1 MVLPV
6 PLRDIL
12 DPEAIMMFKSMKWL
26 LMGMGLTAAA
36 VLAMKTNPQLKQ
48 TMEDAAQ
55 TVTDKAED
63 LKNNLG
69 M

>member
-1 MVLPV
+1 MCKP
-6 PLRDIL
+6 I
-12 DPEAIMMFKSMKWL
+12 KCL
-26 LMGMGLTAAA
+26 LVGAGLAAA
-36 VLAMKTNPQLKQ
+36 AMLAMQKNPQLKQ
-48 TMEDAAQ
+48 TVEDAAQ

>member
-1 MVLPV
+1 MHAAPAG
-6 PLRDIL
+6 IL
-12 DPEAIMMFKSMKWL
+12 DPEAIIMFKSMKWL

>member
-1 MVLPV
+1 MVSPAA
-6 PLRDIL
+6 LRGIL

-26 LMGMGLTAAA
+26 LVGAGLTAAA
-36 VLAMKTNPQLKQ
+36 MLAMKTNPQLKQ

>member
-1 MVLPV
+1 MVSPAAV
-6 PLRDIL
+6 RGIL
-12 DPEAIMMFKSMKWL
+12 DPEAITMCKSIKCL
-26 LMGMGLTAAA
+26 LVGAGLTAAA
-36 VLAMKTNPQLKQ
+36 MLAVKTNPRLKQ

-63 LKNNLG
+63 LKHNLG

>member
-1 MVLPV
+1 MC
-6 PLRDIL
+6 
-12 DPEAIMMFKSMKWL
+12 KSVKCL
-26 LMGMGLTAAA
+26 LIGAGLAAAA
-36 VLAMKTNPQLKQ
+36 VLVMQQNPKMKQ

-63 LKNNLG
+63 LKNTLG

>member
-1 MVLPV
+1 
-6 PLRDIL
+6 
-12 DPEAIMMFKSMKWL
+12 MMFKSMKWL
-26 LMGMGLTAAA
+26 LMGAGLTAAA
-36 VLAMKTNPQLKQ
+36 MLAMKTNPQLKQ

>member
-1 MVLPV
+1 MCKP
-6 PLRDIL
+6 I
-12 DPEAIMMFKSMKWL
+12 KCL
-26 LMGMGLTAAA
+26 LVGAGLTAAA
-36 VLAMKTNPQLKQ
+36 VLAMKTSPRLKQ

>member
-1 MVLPV
+1 
-6 PLRDIL
+6 
-12 DPEAIMMFKSMKWL
+12 MFKSMKWL
-26 LMGMGLTAAA
+26 LVGMGISAAA
-36 VLAMKTNPQLKQ
+36 MLAMQKNPRLKQ